1 MNTNTTPDDSPR
13 EEEHDWDSY
22 LIETNSEAAPASN
35 FKQALIPPV
44 NDFIVGEKLES
55 IDPRNQDS
63 WCIGTIIEKDGPRLR
78 IRLDGTDDRNDFW
91 RLVDSGD
98 IRCYGTTAKLG
109 GQIVPP
115 LGFQLTS
122 TRWTKY
128 FERNVKDGPFA
139 AESCFKPQPSKP
151 EKNLFKKGQK
161 LEAVDPRHS
170 NLICP
175 ATVSNVIP
183 GDYRIML
190 SLDGWSSLNNF
201 KVDYLSRDIFPVGWC
216 KLAGIRI
223 AKVGG
228 NPPSRASNKILPTSP
243 TKQNE
248 NVRQQQSKNKKTI
261 VSPLPN
267 DSSHSPTTMD
277 EKNNNLTTKEKI
289 NQRSKTKKENGNSID
304 SDEANEDTKKK
315 RPIVTVYLNYLG
327 DNSGMLLNPQ
337 KFRVSMPSK
346 FGPDECHVVLT
357 SIFDSCIKCA
367 FQQASF
373 IKRILD
379 LFPTPNDEE
388 KDSYTQIKL
397 ENGTIV
403 YIRQFETEVDF
414 WDVIRLFQNIIL
426 SGDNL
431 FIRTSPPSVN
441 KQIND
446 SSSSLFDSSTSS
458 SSYTLLYYLNI
469 QHNNMFLDKKQDS
482 SQSYQSISN
491 NKTKRKS
498 TELASYPENKT
509 FISNGKAARSN
520 SNERTVYDT
529 KSSSNTYSQPIDQ
542 HAHGSRHY
550 ERFTP
555 SEVASFVRGIDPS
568 FDSLASRFLQ
578 EEIDGKA
585 LLLLTTDTLMRH
597 MGLKLG
603 PSLKIVHHIE
613 QLKKC

>member
-1 MNTNTTPDDSPR
+1 
-13 EEEHDWDSY
+13 
-22 LIETNSEAAPASN
+22 
-35 FKQALIPPV
+35 
-44 NDFIVGEKLES
+44 
-55 IDPRNQDS
+55 
-63 WCIGTIIEKDGPRLR
+63 
-78 IRLDGTDDRNDFW
+78 
-91 RLVDSGD
+91 
-98 IRCYGTTAKLG
+98 
-109 GQIVPP
+109 
-115 LGFQLTS
+115 
-122 TRWTKY
+122 
-128 FERNVKDGPFA
+128 
-139 AESCFKPQPSKP
+139 
-151 EKNLFKKGQK
+151 
-161 LEAVDPRHS
+161 
-170 NLICP
+170 
-175 ATVSNVIP
+175 
-183 GDYRIML
+183 
-190 SLDGWSSLNNF
+190 
-201 KVDYLSRDIFPVGWC
+201 
-216 KLAGIRI
+216 
-223 AKVGG
+223 
-228 NPPSRASNKILPTSP
+228 
-243 TKQNE
+243 
-248 NVRQQQSKNKKTI
+248 
-261 VSPLPN
+261 
-267 DSSHSPTTMD
+267 
-277 EKNNNLTTKEKI
+277 
-289 NQRSKTKKENGNSID
+289 
-304 SDEANEDTKKK
+304 
-315 RPIVTVYLNYLG
+315 
-327 DNSGMLLNPQ
+327 
-337 KFRVSMPSK
+337 MPSK

-458 SSYTLLYYLNI
+458 N
-469 QHNNMFLDKKQDS
+469 KKQDS